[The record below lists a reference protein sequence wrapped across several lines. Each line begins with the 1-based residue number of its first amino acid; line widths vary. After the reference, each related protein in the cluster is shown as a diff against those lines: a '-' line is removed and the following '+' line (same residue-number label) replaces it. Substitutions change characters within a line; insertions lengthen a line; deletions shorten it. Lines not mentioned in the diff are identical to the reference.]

1 MARILITGT
10 SKGIGYDAAL
20 HLARNGH
27 QVIAT
32 MRNPNNSD
40 LGDAVA
46 RENLSVDIHAM
57 DVDDAD
63 SVTRV
68 FSQAGPLDV
77 LVNNAGILS
86 YNAVED
92 EDLATFAAIMNTN
105 FMGVVRCCK
114 AVIPAMREAGRGKI
128 INISSVAGRI
138 AASPSAAYASSKH
151 ALEAFS
157 ECLAA
162 EMHTFGV
169 DVFLVQP
176 GIISTPM
183 ATTELPQPRVDSL
196 YPQGRRMMALFAFA
210 GQGEAPPVL
219 VSEKLRELI
228 DVGSDRF
235 RHPIGPD
242 SLVFL
247 GYRTNTGDERFIST
261 WGHPDDAVFAD
272 EVRKDMMM
280 DLAPFIKRPDN
291 D

>member
-1 MARILITGT
+1 MAKILITGT
-10 SKGIGYDAAL
+10 SKGIGYDASL

-27 QVIAT
+27 EVIAT

-40 LGDAVA
+40 LGEAVA
-46 RENLSVDIHAM
+46 RESLSVDIHAM
-57 DVDDAD
+57 DVDDPD
-63 SVTRV
+63 SVTSV
-68 FSQAGPLDV
+68 FAKAGKVDV

-92 EDLATFAAIMNTN
+92 EDLATFEAVMNTN

-114 AVIPAMREAGRGKI
+114 AVVPAMREAGCGKI
-128 INISSVAGRI
+128 INVSSVAGKI

-157 ECLAA
+157 ECLAI

-183 ATTELPQPRVDSL
+183 ATTELPQPKADSV
-196 YPQGRRMMALFAFA
+196 YPQGRRMMGLFAFA
-210 GQGEAPPVL
+210 GQAEAPPVL

-228 DVGSDRF
+228 DQGSDRF

-242 SLVFL
+242 SLIFL
-247 GYRTNTGDERFIST
+247 GYRSNTGDERFIST
-261 WGHPDDAVFAD
+261 WGHPDDAVFVE
-272 EVRKDMMM
+272 EVKGDMMM
-280 DLAPFIKRPDN
+280 DLGPFIKK
-291 D
+291 

>member
-1 MARILITGT
+1 MAKILITGT
-10 SKGIGYDAAL
+10 SKGIGYDASL

-27 QVIAT
+27 EVIAT

-40 LGDAVA
+40 LGETAA
-46 RENLSVDIHAM
+46 KENLGVDIHAM
-57 DVDDAD
+57 DVDDQG
-63 SVTRV
+63 SVESV
-68 FSQAGPLDV
+68 FKQAGPVDV
-77 LVNNAGILS
+77 LINNAGILS

-92 EDLATFAAIMNTN
+92 EDLATFEAVMNTN
-105 FMGVVRCCK
+105 YMGVVRCCK
-114 AVIPAMREAGRGKI
+114 AVIPAMRTAGRGTI
-128 INISSVAGRI
+128 INVSSVAGRI

-157 ECLAA
+157 ECLAS
-162 EMHTFGV
+162 EMRTFGV
-169 DVFLVQP
+169 DVFLIQP

-183 ATTELPQPRVDSL
+183 ATTELPQPKVDSV

-228 DVGSDRF
+228 DNGSDRF

-247 GYRTNTGDERFIST
+247 GYRANTGDERFIST
-261 WGHPDDAVFAD
+261 WGQPDDRVFVE
-272 EVRKDMMM
+272 EVKGDMMM
-280 DLAPFIKRPDN
+280 DLAPFIKK
-291 D
+291 